1 MTVHAT
7 IEMFTGNEVR
17 AAEIQ
22 HLINHPANAIN
33 LHSDSYTSL
42 DQVLAWGIEARS
54 VDNEV
59 RVIRLY
65 CMVLILLIVEILFP
79 CY

>member
-1 MTVHAT
+1 VHAA

-33 LHSDSYTSL
+33 MNYDSYTSL
-42 DQVLAWGIEARS
+42 DKVLAWGIEARS
-54 VDNEV
+54 IDEV
-59 RVIRLY
+59 RVIRQY
-65 CMVLILLIVEILFP
+65 SAEPDIPSIVEIPFP
-79 CY
+79 CH

>member
-1 MTVHAT
+1 MHAA

-22 HLINHPANAIN
+22 HLINHPANAVN
-33 LHSDSYTSL
+33 MNYDSYTSL
-42 DQVLAWGIEARS
+42 DKVLAWGIEARS

-59 RVIRLY
+59 RVIRQY
-65 CMVLILLIVEILFP
+65 SAEPDIPLIVEILFP
-79 CY
+79 CH